1 MHTSGQSEPR
11 GSSALAAFS
20 FGMAGSVSD
29 AVVLQYVGFETKGT
43 VREYAFTLRGS
54 GGESSPY
61 FVTIANAAFVEH
73 RVRYQDAPDICSIR
87 LHRELATHTDHLS
100 SSHFFVTDAEL
111 ADYKSAHT
119 PKPKPK
125 GYADSDDKW
134 S

>member
-1 MHTSGQSEPR
+1 MHTSGSLSLADHLHSQLSLSEWR
-11 GSSALAAFS
+11 GF
-20 FGMAGSVSD
+20 VSD

-54 GGESSPY
+54 GGESSQY

-87 LHRELATHTDHLS
+87 LHRELATHTDHLP

-119 PKPKPK
+119 PKPKPQ
-125 GYADSDDKW
+125 GYAHSDDKW